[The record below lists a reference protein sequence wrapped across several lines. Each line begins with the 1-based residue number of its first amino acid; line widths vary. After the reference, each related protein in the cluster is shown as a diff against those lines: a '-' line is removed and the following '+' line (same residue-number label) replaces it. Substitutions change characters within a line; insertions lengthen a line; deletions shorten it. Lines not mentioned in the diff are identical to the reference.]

1 MSGIK
6 FYILDTE
13 TNGLMKNF
21 HEIVEVGIVRNDDR
35 MQLWKKVKAEF
46 PQRSSMDALAVT
58 NKTMADLS
66 QGISKVQA
74 VEAVEK
80 FLNEDG
86 LTSAHR
92 CIVAH
97 NAAFDRR
104 FLHAMWEQCGRK
116 FPADLWLCT
125 MQMTKAYAK
134 QIGQPK
140 AKVNLHAACDLAGLV
155 KIAASHNAKVDSRNA
170 YLLFNDLLNVKQLN
184 HLPHIKTHIHS
195 SGIDDEIDMSI
206 LEDE

>member
-1 MSGIK
+1 
-6 FYILDTE
+6 
-13 TNGLMKNF
+13 
-21 HEIVEVGIVRNDDR
+21 
-35 MQLWKKVKAEF
+35 MQLWKKIRAEF
-46 PQRSSMDALAVT
+46 PMRSSLDALAVT
-58 NKTMADLS
+58 GKTMADLS
-66 QGISKVQA
+66 QGISKIEA

-86 LTSAHR
+86 LTPAHR

-104 FLHAMWEQCGRK
+104 FLHATWEQCGKR

-125 MQMTKAYAK
+125 MQMTKSYAK

-140 AKVNLHAACDLAGLV
+140 AKVNLHASCDLVGLT

-170 YLLFNDLLNVKQLN
+170 YLLFNDLLNVKQVN

-195 SGIDDEIDMSI
+195 SGVDEEIDMSI
-206 LEDE
+206 LEDD